1 MFLCYNHYKY
11 VVWGDYMSKVG
22 FRRELLGF
30 NREDV
35 IEYIRKIQKD
45 SGSKEQELIS
55 SLETLNARNAEL
67 IDELK
72 KIPML
77 EAELEINK
85 ATIEKLAKQVS
96 EFEAIREETENVS
109 QDIAKMYLV
118 AKSNAEAI
126 NTSTKES
133 SERAFY
139 EIQNTLNTIKS
150 VLDKLETAKAN
161 VISTSEKYTNEIEAL
176 VSSFKTSE
184 ETINNIS
191 AEIDEKV
198 KV

>member
-1 MFLCYNHYKY
+1 
-11 VVWGDYMSKVG
+11 MSKVG

-72 KIPML
+72 KIPIL

>member
-1 MFLCYNHYKY
+1 
-11 VVWGDYMSKVG
+11 MSKVG

-35 IEYIRKIQKD
+35 IEYIRKVQKD
-45 SGSKEQELIS
+45 NGAREQELIS
-55 SLETLNARNAEL
+55 SLEKLNTRNAEL

-72 KIPML
+72 KIPAL
-77 EAELEINK
+77 QAELEISE
-85 ATIEKLAKQVS
+85 ATIEKLAKQIS
-96 EFEAIREETENVS
+96 DFEQLRAETENVS

-126 NTSTKES
+126 NNSTKES

-139 EIQNTLNTIKS
+139 EIKNTLNTIKD
-150 VLDKLETAKAN
+150 VQQKLQNTKEN
-161 VISTSEKYTNEIEAL
+161 VMLTSKKYSEEIDEL
-176 VSSFKTSE
+176 VASFKTTQ
-184 ETINNIS
+184 ETIDNIS
-191 AEIDEKV
+191 NEIDEKV